1 MLWKMTETHVKNI
14 TQSIDEMA
22 CEAMAKHAL
31 ADETNPLLLMVSGGS
46 DSCGLAYAMH
56 ELAQRGAVGPLAM
69 LHVNHCIR
77 GQAADDDQRFV
88 EALADALGIPLF
100 TCTIDIPQLVAR
112 EGGNLEAIARRERYA
127 AAAEALHS
135 LCEHEGRPYSAG
147 RICVA
152 HTQDDRVEN
161 FYMRSIVGTGPGG
174 FAGMSWRTG
183 NVIRPLLGVSRKAI
197 RDYLEARAAADG
209 CIAIADEAGAL
220 WREDATN
227 AQTEQLRAYVRH
239 TMIPAALERNP
250 QLLDTLCRTMDLI
263 ADEDEYLESLA
274 EQAIRAHVSWTAPHA
289 DPLLDIMGGIL
300 PDVSLSVVNESDD
313 APDYSAGCIIAPALG
328 SEQLVIRR
336 RAIFDVLSLI
346 LPEEMRVENAS
357 VQAVLDAWDDGM
369 IRSGYVAN
377 IQGDLAISAN
387 KRGVRIEPMEAYRAR
402 RKKL

>member
-1 MLWKMTETHVKNI
+1 
-14 TQSIDEMA
+14 
-22 CEAMAKHAL
+22 
-31 ADETNPLLLMVSGGS
+31 MVSGGS

-56 ELAQRGAVGPLAM
+56 ALSERGAVGPLAM

-88 EALADALGIPLF
+88 ESLADALGIPLF
-100 TCTIDIPQLVAR
+100 TCKVDIPQLVAR

-127 AAAEALHS
+127 AATEALHS
-135 LCEHEGRPYSAG
+135 LCEHEGFPYDAG

-174 FAGMSWRTG
+174 FTGMSWRTG
-183 NVIRPLLGVSRKAI
+183 NVIRPLLGVSRQAI
-197 RDYLEARAAADG
+197 RDYLEARAADG
-209 CIAIADEAGAL
+209 EHITVADENGAL

-227 AQTEQLRAYVRH
+227 GQTEQLRAYVRH

-274 EQAIRAHVSWTAPHA
+274 EQAIRTHVSWIAPSS

-300 PDVSLSVVNESDD
+300 PDVSLTVVNESDD
-313 APDYSAGCIIAPALG
+313 APDYSSGCVVAPAFG
-328 SEQLVIRR
+328 FEELVIRR
-336 RAIFDVLSLI
+336 RAIFDLLNLI

-357 VQAVLDAWDDGM
+357 VQAVLNAWDDGV

-377 IQGDLAISAN
+377 IQGDLAVSAN
-387 KRGVRIEPMEAYRAR
+387 KRGARIEPMEAYRAR

>member
-1 MLWKMTETHVKNI
+1 MKKN
-14 TQSIDEMA
+14 TQSIAEIA
-22 CEAMAKHAL
+22 LRAL
-31 ADETNPLLLMVSGGS
+31 AEHGLASTSTPLLLMVSGGS
-46 DSCGLAYAMH
+46 DSCGLAYAMS

-69 LHVNHCIR
+69 LHMNHCIR
-77 GQAADDDQRFV
+77 GQAADGDQRFV

-100 TCTIDIPQLVAR
+100 ACRIDIPALVEQ

-127 AAAEALHS
+127 AAAEALRS
-135 LCEHEGRPYSAG
+135 LCEHEGVPSEAG

-174 FAGMSWRTG
+174 FAGMAWRTG
-183 NVIRPLLGVSRKAI
+183 NVIRPLLGVSRQAI
-197 RDYLEARAAADG
+197 RDYLAARAADDAR
-209 CIAIADEAGAL
+209 ASVTDENGAL

-227 AQTEQLRAYVRH
+227 GQTEQLRAYVRH
-239 TMIPAALERNP
+239 TMVPAARRRNP

-263 ADEDEYLESLA
+263 ADEDEYLEEAA
-274 EQAIRAHVSWTAPHA
+274 EQAIRMYVNWTAPPA

-300 PDVSLSVVNESDD
+300 PDTSLAVVNEGDD
-313 APDYSAGCIIAPALG
+313 APDYSAGCVLAPAFGL
-328 SEQLVIRR
+328 EALVIQR
-336 RAIFDVLSLI
+336 RAVFDVLSLI
-346 LPEEMRVENAS
+346 LPEEARVENAS
-357 VQAVLDAWDDGM
+357 VQAVLDAWDDGA

-402 RKKL
+402 RKLL

>member
-1 MLWKMTETHVKNI
+1 MKKN
-14 TQSIDEMA
+14 TQSIAEIA
-22 CEAMAKHAL
+22 LRAL
-31 ADETNPLLLMVSGGS
+31 AEHGLASTSTPLLLMVSGGS
-46 DSCGLAYAMH
+46 DSCGLAYAMS

-77 GQAADDDQRFV
+77 GQAADGDQRFV

-100 TCTIDIPQLVAR
+100 TCKVDIPTLVAR

-127 AAAEALHS
+127 AAAEALRS
-135 LCEHEGRPYSAG
+135 LCEHEGVPFEAG

-152 HTQDDRVEN
+152 HTQNDRVEN

-183 NVIRPLLGVSRKAI
+183 NVIRPLLGTSREAI
-197 RDYLEARAAADG
+197 REYLAARAADDARAS
-209 CIAIADEAGAL
+209 ITDEHGAL

-227 AQTEQLRAYVRH
+227 GQTDQLRAYVRH
-239 TMIPAALERNP
+239 TMVPAARKRNP

-263 ADEDEYLESLA
+263 ADEDEYLEEAA
-274 EQAIRAHVSWTAPHA
+274 EQAIRTYVNWTAPPA

-300 PDVSLSVVNESDD
+300 PDTSLAVVNEGDD
-313 APDYSAGCIIAPALG
+313 APDYSAGCVIAPAFGL
-328 SEQLVIRR
+328 EALVIQRR
-336 RAIFDVLSLI
+336 TVFDVLSLI
-346 LPEEMRVENAS
+346 LPEEARGENAS
-357 VQAVLDAWDDGM
+357 VQAVLDAWDDGA

-402 RKKL
+402 RKLL

>member
-1 MLWKMTETHVKNI
+1 MKKN
-14 TQSIDEMA
+14 TQSIEESA
-22 CEAMAKHAL
+22 YEALAEHAL
-31 ADETNPLLLMVSGGS
+31 ADAESPLLLMVSGGS

-56 ELAQRGAVGPLAM
+56 ALSERGAVGPLAM

-88 EALADALGIPLF
+88 ESLADALGIPLF
-100 TCTIDIPQLVAR
+100 MCKVDIPQLVAR

-127 AAAEALHS
+127 AATEALHS
-135 LCEHEGRPYSAG
+135 LCEHEGFPYDAG

-174 FAGMSWRTG
+174 FTGMSWRTG
-183 NVIRPLLGVSRKAI
+183 NVIRPLLGVSRQAI
-197 RDYLEARAAADG
+197 RDYLEARAADG
-209 CIAIADEAGAL
+209 ERIVVTDENGAL

-227 AQTEQLRAYVRH
+227 GQTEQLRAYVRH

-274 EQAIRAHVSWTAPHA
+274 EQAIRTHVNWIAPSA

-300 PDVSLSVVNESDD
+300 PDVSLAVVNESDD
-313 APDYSAGCIIAPALG
+313 APDYSSGCVIAPAFGL
-328 SEQLVIRR
+328 EELVIRR
-336 RAIFDVLSLI
+336 RAIFDLLNLI
-346 LPEEMRVENAS
+346 LPDEMRVENAS
-357 VQAVLDAWDDGM
+357 VQAVLDAWDGGV

>member
-1 MLWKMTETHVKNI
+1 MKKN
-14 TQSIDEMA
+14 TQSIEESA
-22 CEAMAKHAL
+22 HEALAGHAL
-31 ADETNPLLLMVSGGS
+31 ADAESPLLLMVSGGS

-56 ELAQRGAVGPLAM
+56 ALSERGAVGPLAM

-88 EALADALGIPLF
+88 ESLADALGIPLF
-100 TCTIDIPQLVAR
+100 TCKVDIPQLVAR

-127 AAAEALHS
+127 AATEALHS
-135 LCEHEGRPYSAG
+135 LCEHEGFPYDAG

-174 FAGMSWRTG
+174 FTGMSWRTG
-183 NVIRPLLGVSRKAI
+183 NVIRPLLGVSRQAI
-197 RDYLEARAAADG
+197 RDYLEARAADG
-209 CIAIADEAGAL
+209 ECITVADENGAL

-227 AQTEQLRAYVRH
+227 GQTEQLRAYVRH

-274 EQAIRAHVSWTAPHA
+274 EQAIRTHVSWIAPSP

-300 PDVSLSVVNESDD
+300 PDVSLTVVNESDD
-313 APDYSAGCIIAPALG
+313 APDYSSGCVVAPAFG
-328 SEQLVIRR
+328 FEELVIRR
-336 RAIFDVLSLI
+336 RAIFDLLNLI

-357 VQAVLDAWDDGM
+357 VQAVLDAWDGGV

-377 IQGDLAISAN
+377 IQGDLAVSAN